1 MTVIDTDNSVKEQ
14 SCNNDTDLSL
24 ATLGN
29 VFTEPLAIPEHS
41 IETAELEVSDL
52 LKPLSD
58 SESPKMINQL
68 HDILDYQGHVFSSDI
83 SADENSDALPVEL
96 VTALNSLSGSVIQ
109 SDSPV
114 APNKRQLT
122 AEEEQLNSEPSTPQ
136 QDDDCT
142 QITNLSE
149 PQLPTIHMEEIK
161 ALTGS
166 NLQRT
171 TNEQVHT

>member
-1 MTVIDTDNSVKEQ
+1 MTVIGTDNSVKEQ
-14 SCNNDTDLSL
+14 SCNNDADLSL

-29 VFTEPLAIPEHS
+29 VFMEPLVLPEQS
-41 IETAELEVSDL
+41 TETAELEVSDL

-68 HDILDYQGHVFSSDI
+68 HDMLDYQGHVFSSDI

-96 VTALNSLSGSVIQ
+96 VTALNSLLGSVIQ

-114 APNKRQLT
+114 VPSKRQLT

-136 QDDDCT
+136 QGDDCT
-142 QITNLSE
+142 QINLSE
-149 PQLPTIHMEEIK
+149 PQLPTIHVEEIK